1 MSAEVTGP
9 RLIRLELLTDD
20 GEVGLVGGE
29 AQHDEIGVSAAEDV
43 VGVGIV
49 VRLRTLP
56 TDVVHDFV
64 LAFA

>member
-9 RLIRLELLTDD
+9 RLIRLELFTDD

-29 AQHDEIGVSAAEDV
+29 AQHDEIGVCAAEDV